1 MIVSNSENY
10 NQQNFL
16 KIVLRKKKLITTE
29 KCQTF
34 TFNDRG
40 FQTFVTS
47 SLYFGLVSQLGE
59 IMHRLKDR
67 LKNETK
73 SAQCRATILNKKVNA
88 SLRVILLSCFSLH
101 N

>member
-10 NQQNFL
+10 NQQNFW

-67 LKNETK
+67 LTLLLTTVKE
-73 SAQCRATILNKKVNA
+73 RNKKCTV
-88 SLRVILLSCFSLH
+88 
-101 N
+101 